1 MPIIGDRAEIDCNPK
16 LGGGGPGKIPHR
28 RGYGDD
34 GDHGNSGDFRSREQ
48 RMCRYRVGMT
58 LCIISVTSIFA
69 LLTMVYVLRMGKG
82 RLMKTHID
90 GSWTGFPSLFPIF
103 QLWTNSLVLLLSS
116 ATLELARRWMVKK
129 EEFAA
134 MGIVP
139 PRLKRD
145 LPWLG

>member
-82 RLMKTHID
+82 RFDEDAHR
-90 GSWTGFPSLFPIF
+90 W
-103 QLWTNSLVLLLSS
+103 VLDWIPL
-116 ATLELARRWMVKK
+116 TLPYFSVMDKLAGL
-129 EEFAA
+129 AA
-134 MGIVP
+134 EQ
-139 PRLKRD
+139 RNA
-145 LPWLG
+145 